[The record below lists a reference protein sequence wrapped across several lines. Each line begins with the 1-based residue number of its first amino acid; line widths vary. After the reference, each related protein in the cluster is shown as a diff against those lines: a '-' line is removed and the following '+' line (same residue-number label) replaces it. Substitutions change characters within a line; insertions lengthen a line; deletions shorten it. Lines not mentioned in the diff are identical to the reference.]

1 MHSQKD
7 CEEKIQDY
15 VRLMDEARK
24 NINRAKDMRAQFL
37 QEAIAY
43 NEANKKNILS
53 VDKLVKLNVESIMND
68 LHPMDD
74 EWKAKIKAE
83 NEAKKTGRDVK
94 KAWCYFDKNGN
105 LFFRKS
111 AFSRIA

>member
-53 VDKLVKLNVESIMND
+53 IDELVKTG
-68 LHPMDD
+68 
-74 EWKAKIKAE
+74 
-83 NEAKKTGRDVK
+83 KTQCRKHYERFTPDGR
-94 KAWCYFDKNGN
+94 
-105 LFFRKS
+105 
-111 AFSRIA
+111 

>member
-1 MHSQKD
+1 
-7 CEEKIQDY
+7 
-15 VRLMDEARK
+15 
-24 NINRAKDMRAQFL
+24 
-37 QEAIAY
+37 
-43 NEANKKNILS
+43 
-53 VDKLVKLNVESIMND
+53 
-68 LHPMDD
+68 MDD

-94 KAWCYFDKNGN
+94 KAWCYFDNNGN